1 MSQQNLVFAFCLL
14 FLDLPLAFYQLKVLG
29 WVIQLLAAL
38 HVPSPASRGGFYCDL
53 GGRSEIRAARG
64 NQGPAQP
71 QLTHRAAISTKQETA
86 DPVTHIGS
94 SLETDSWFIR
104 NYTLLDKLGRTKM
117 GGTGAGG
124 THPQF
129 SQ

>member
-1 MSQQNLVFAFCLL
+1 MPKGPILYLSQGDKILQ
-14 FLDLPLAFYQLKVLG
+14 YLG
-29 WVIQLLAAL
+29 PYSTESGKA
-38 HVPSPASRGGFYCDL
+38 
-53 GGRSEIRAARG
+53 GRSEIHAARG

-86 DPVTHIGS
+86 DPLTQMGP

-117 GGTGAGG
+117 GTGAGG
-124 THPQF
+124 THPHFPQKTE
-129 SQ
+129 